1 MQKKILWLC
10 QKKMKSFLSVDQYN
24 SPSKIKIIIKSHLKN
39 KKRKNLMK
47 KKRRKRKVNM
57 KVKKKAALV
66 GLKNQKIIIKKYKI
80 Y

>member
-1 MQKKILWLC
+1 
-10 QKKMKSFLSVDQYN
+10 
-24 SPSKIKIIIKSHLKN
+24 
-39 KKRKNLMK
+39 MK